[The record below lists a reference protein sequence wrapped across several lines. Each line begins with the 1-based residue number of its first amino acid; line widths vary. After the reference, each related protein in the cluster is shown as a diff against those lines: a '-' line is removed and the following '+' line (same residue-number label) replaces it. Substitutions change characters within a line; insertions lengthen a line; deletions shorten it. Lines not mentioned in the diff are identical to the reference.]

1 MRRGRKRLPP
11 PPRPPV
17 AARPKPELDPVTR
30 KHVHETRRKGA
41 HKGWATRR
49 ANQANSPD
57 WLEAAAARAEAR
69 LKRRARARDPDF
81 PSPHLPHVTKP
92 SFSPC
97 KWDRSAAA
105 RNGWRRRYARMREA
119 RRTYKKD
126 V

>member
-30 KHVHETRRKGA
+30 EHVRETRRKGA
-41 HKGWATRR
+41 HKGWATRW
-49 ANQANSPD
+49 ANQKTHPAWMGIGGTRPKKSRVNPYSR
-57 WLEAAAARAEAR
+57 E
-69 LKRRARARDPDF
+69 RDDL
-81 PSPHLPHVTKP
+81 PSPHLPHLTKP